1 MSTNEP
7 NRSYGQGAQGEI
19 APATKSKIGIWARL
33 RYNFD
38 NSIAKA
44 GTFVLY
50 VLLLMMVIALIMV
63 GVKSTLLAI
72 PALTQAADPANLS
85 FFDLFWASFTK
96 ILSLGGEP
104 TWADR
109 IVAVMYWVTT
119 TALTASVIGYV
130 VGAIQRTFAR
140 LRKGRSPIVDAN
152 HTLILGWSS
161 RIFPILQELAIAN
174 QNVRKPVV
182 VIFAPH
188 DREFMEDE
196 IESRTEDLGKLKI
209 VTRNGEPS
217 NPIDLKRTNI
227 SNAKSVIIL
236 DSDETGDANV
246 VSTVLAVKAVNSNPN
261 LKIVAELDDADTA
274 EAITVATQGQVL
286 SVRSHEVIARV
297 TAQASRQPGLSTVI
311 LDLLDFS
318 GDEIYF
324 SEIPALEGK
333 TYADALLS
341 FNTASVIGIL
351 DAKGKTHLNPKP
363 TTKISK
369 GSKIIAIAQDDD
381 QVTYTGTREELVQKA
396 AKIAAPAAKPEHL
409 LVIGWSEMG
418 RSVIAELAAFLPKG
432 STVHILARK
441 NLVAEDQLKSLDF
454 GSNIKVTTASVT
466 GDIDDLTTAASARHY
481 DEVIVLGYRNAI
493 SEAEADAQTM
503 LTMLQMNRLFEAP
516 GNGVE
521 PTRLVAEI
529 LDGRKAEIARVA
541 AVDDLV
547 VSDNLAALLIA
558 QLSENPGLAPVFED
572 LFDADGASLSVRD
585 IALYASVGKEVSY
598 AQLVANARAKGESAI
613 GYRSAVKSVGDAAA
627 GVKINPSK
635 EAMFTPQKGDSL
647 IVVADTIR

>member
-1 MSTNEP
+1 MSTNEQG
-7 NRSYGQGAQGEI
+7 RSYGQGAQGEI
-19 APATKSKIGIWARL
+19 AQATKSKIGAWARL

-140 LRKGRSPIVDAN
+140 LRKGRSPIVDSN

-196 IESRTEDLGKLKI
+196 IESRTENLGKLKI
-209 VTRNGEPS
+209 VTRSGEPS

-236 DSDETGDANV
+236 DADESGDANV

-261 LKIVAELDDADTA
+261 LRIVAELDDRDTA
-274 EAITVATQGQVL
+274 EAISVATLGQVL

-324 SEIPALEGK
+324 SEIPALDGK

-341 FNTASVIGIL
+341 FNTASVIGIV
-351 DAKGKTHLNPKP
+351 DAKGKTHLNPKG
-363 TTKISK
+363 TTKIQK

-381 QVTYTGTREELVQKA
+381 QVTYTGIREELVKKT
-396 AKIAAPAAKPEHL
+396 AKIAEPAAKPEHL

-418 RSVIAELAAFLPKG
+418 RSVITELAAFLPKG

-441 NLVAEDQLKSLDF
+441 SLVAEDQLKSLDF

-466 GDIDDLTTAASARHY
+466 GDIDDLTEAASARHY

-558 QLSENPGLAPVFED
+558 QVSENPGLAPVFED

-585 IALYASVGKEVSY
+585 IALYTSVGKEVSY
-598 AQLVANARAKGESAI
+598 AQLVANARAKGESAV

>member
-1 MSTNEP
+1 MSTNEQS
-7 NRSYGQGAQGEI
+7 RSYGQGAQGEI
-19 APATKSKIGIWARL
+19 AQATKSKIGPWARL

-109 IVAVMYWVTT
+109 IIAVMYWVTT

-140 LRKGRSPIVDAN
+140 LRKGRSPIVDDN

-209 VTRNGEPS
+209 VTRSGEPS

-261 LKIVAELDDADTA
+261 LKIVAELDDRDTA
-274 EAITVATQGQVL
+274 EAISVATQGQVL

-341 FNTASVIGIL
+341 FNTASVIGVV
-351 DAKGKTHLNPKP
+351 DAKGKTQLNPKP
-363 TTKISK
+363 TTKIAK

-381 QVTYTGTREELVQKA
+381 QVTYTGTREELVKKS
-396 AKIAAPAAKPEHL
+396 AKIAVPASKPEHL

-418 RSVIAELAAFLPKG
+418 RSVISELAAFLPKG

-441 NLVAEDQLKSLDF
+441 SLVAEDQLKNLDF

-466 GDIDDLTTAASARHY
+466 GDIDDLTAAASAKHY

-529 LDGRKAEIARVA
+529 IDSSKAEIARVA

-547 VSDNLAALLIA
+547 VSDKLAALLMTQI
-558 QLSENPGLAPVFED
+558 SENEALAPVFAD
-572 LFDADGASLSVRD
+572 LFDADGASINLKP
-585 IALYASVGKEVSY
+585 IEHFAPLGKEISFGE
-598 AQLVANARAKGESAI
+598 LVASAAVHGDSAI
-613 GYRSAVKSVGDAAA
+613 GIRIAANSTKDGST
-627 GVKINPSK
+627 GVELNPSK
-635 EAMFTPQKGDSL
+635 HATYKPAAGDGL
-647 IVVADTIR
+647 VVIGNLE

>member
-63 GVKSTLLAI
+63 GVKAALLAT
-72 PALTQAADPANLS
+72 PALTQAADPENLS
-85 FFDLFWASFTK
+85 FFDLFWTSFTK

-109 IVAVMYWVTT
+109 IIAVLYWVTT

-140 LRKGRSPIVDAN
+140 LRKGRSPIVDDN

-174 QNVRKPVV
+174 ENVRKPVV

-196 IESRTEDLGKLKI
+196 IESRTENLGKLKI
-209 VTRNGEPS
+209 VTRSGEPS
-217 NPIDLKRTNI
+217 NPIDLKRANV

-236 DSDETGDANV
+236 DADETGDANV
-246 VSTVLAVKAVNSNPN
+246 VSIVLAVKAVNSNPN
-261 LKIVAELDDADTA
+261 LKIVAELDDRDTA
-274 EAITVATQGQVL
+274 EAISVATKGQVL

-341 FNTASVIGIL
+341 FNTASVIGL
-351 DAKGKTHLNPKP
+351 VDAKGQTQLNPKH
-363 TTKISK
+363 TTKIAK

-381 QVTYTGTREELVQKA
+381 KVTYTGTREELVKKA
-396 AKIAAPAAKPEHL
+396 AKIAVPASKPEHL

-418 RSVIAELAAFLPKG
+418 RSVITELAAFLPKG

-441 NLVAEDQLKSLDF
+441 SLVAEDQLKNLDF
-454 GSNIKVTTASVT
+454 GTNIKVTTASVT
-466 GDIDDLTTAASARHY
+466 GDIDDLTAAASAKHY

-516 GNGVE
+516 NNGVE

-558 QLSENPGLAPVFED
+558 QVSENPALAPVFED

-585 IALYASVGKEVSY
+585 IALYTPVGKEVSY

-613 GYRSAVKSVGDAAA
+613 GYRLAVKVAGDAAA
-627 GVKINPSK
+627 GVKLNPSK
-635 EAMFTPQKGDSL
+635 ETMFTPQKGDSL

>member
-1 MSTNEP
+1 MSTNEQG
-7 NRSYGQGAQGEI
+7 RSYGQGAQGEI
-19 APATKSKIGIWARL
+19 AQATKSKIGAWARL

-140 LRKGRSPIVDAN
+140 LRKGRSPIVDSN

-196 IESRTEDLGKLKI
+196 IESRTENLGKLKI
-209 VTRNGEPS
+209 VTRSGEPS

-236 DSDETGDANV
+236 DADESGDANV

-261 LKIVAELDDADTA
+261 LRIVAELDDRDTA
-274 EAITVATQGQVL
+274 EAISVATQGQVL

-341 FNTASVIGIL
+341 FNTASVIGIV
-351 DAKGKTHLNPKP
+351 DAKGKTHLNPKGA
-363 TTKISK
+363 TKIQK

-381 QVTYTGTREELVQKA
+381 QVTYTGTREELVKKS
-396 AKIAAPAAKPEHL
+396 AKIAAPVAKPEHL

-418 RSVIAELAAFLPKG
+418 RSVITELAAFLPKG

-441 NLVAEDQLKSLDF
+441 SLVAEDQLRSLDF

-466 GDIDDLTTAASARHY
+466 GDIDDLTEAASARHY

-558 QLSENPGLAPVFED
+558 QVSENPGLAPVFED

-585 IALYASVGKEVSY
+585 IALYAPVGKEVSY
-598 AQLVANARAKGESAI
+598 AQLVANARAKGESAV